1 MRSYHR
7 EKLYDSMRG
16 VDNSAAG
23 QGKLFVVDPQT
34 SINDTPVTTRL
45 LVATHNRGKMREY
58 AALLADLPV
67 EVTWLDA
74 VGIDTEVD
82 ETGKTFAENAILKA
96 RAYAA
101 MSGLLTWADDSGLEV
116 DALDGRPGV
125 YSARYG
131 GPGLSDDARY
141 RALLAELAGVPDAER
156 TARFHCVV
164 AIAQPDG
171 TVVTADGTV
180 EGTILHEAR
189 GNNGFGYDPV
199 FFVTGHNASMA
210 ELPAAVKNR
219 ISHRARAAA
228 NARALLARWVAAAA
242 AE

>member
-1 MRSYHR
+1 
-7 EKLYDSMRG
+7 
-16 VDNSAAG
+16 
-23 QGKLFVVDPQT
+23 VDPQT
-34 SINDTPVTTRL
+34 STENIPVTTRL

-58 AALLADLPV
+58 AALLADLPI

-74 VGIDTEVD
+74 EGIELEVD
-82 ETGKTFAENAILKA
+82 ETGATFAENAILKA

-101 MSGLLTWADDSGLEV
+101 LSGLLTWADDSGLEV
-116 DALDGRPGV
+116 DALEGRPGV

-141 RALLAELAGVPDAER
+141 RALLAELAGVPDAAR

-164 AIAQPDG
+164 AIARPDG
-171 TVVTADGTV
+171 KLFTTDGTV

-189 GNNGFGYDPV
+189 GSNGFGYDPV
-199 FFVTGHNASMA
+199 FFVPEYAASMA
-210 ELPAAVKNR
+210 ELSAEVKNR

-228 NARALLARWVAAAA
+228 NARTILAQWLAPDAAG
-242 AE
+242 